1 MKLLNKILL
10 GSLSIIFLFSSYDGF
25 AQTADKGSLSLAVS
39 YFNVNNQ
46 VPYVSV
52 KVKTKID
59 GKFQNVAGIPLKLSL
74 NKDSA
79 GTLIGNVVTNERG
92 EALALIPPSLKNEW
106 DKTANH
112 TFHAFFAGNTK
123 YDSTSADVTAIKA
136 KLLIDTVAGRSVVAT
151 LMEMKGATWIPVK
164 GVDVVLAIKRMGGDL
179 NINETPTF
187 ATDSTGKAAGD
198 FKRDSIPGDLNG
210 NITLVAKVLD
220 NDSYGNLSVEKKVH
234 WGSKFVSKANDFN
247 ARTLFATRAKAPI
260 WLMVIATG
268 IIIAVWTVL
277 IMLVLNILKIKK
289 LGQEA

>member
-1 MKLLNKILL
+1 M
-10 GSLSIIFLFSSYDGF
+10 
-25 AQTADKGSLSLAVS
+25 
-39 YFNVNNQ
+39 
-46 VPYVSV
+46 V

-74 NKDSA
+74 NKDSV

-92 EALALIPPSLKNEW
+92 EALALIPPSLKQQWN
-106 DKTANH
+106 KTASH

-123 YDSTSADVTAIKA
+123 YDSTSADVTALKA
-136 KLLIDTVAGRSVVAT
+136 KILIDTVAGRSVIAT
-151 LMEMKGATWIPVK
+151 VMEMKGTTWTPVK
-164 GVDVVLAIKRMGGDL
+164 GVDVVLAVKRMDGDL

-187 ATDSTGKAAGD
+187 ATDSTGKASGD

-210 NITLVAKVLD
+210 NITLIAKVLD

-234 WGSKFVSKANDFN
+234 WGSKFVSNANDFN

-260 WLMVIATG
+260 WLMVIATA
-268 IIIAVWTVL
+268 IIIGVWTVL

-289 LGQEA
+289 LGKEVQ